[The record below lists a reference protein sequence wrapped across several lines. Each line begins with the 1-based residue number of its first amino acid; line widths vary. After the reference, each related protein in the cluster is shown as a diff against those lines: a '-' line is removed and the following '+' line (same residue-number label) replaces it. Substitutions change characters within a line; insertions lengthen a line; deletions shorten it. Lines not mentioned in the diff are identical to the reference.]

1 MSIHFF
7 SHKNYLLWRW
17 SRRGLG
23 LLLITLVFV
32 GCAGSSGT
40 SESVSSADFAG
51 EAAPAPA
58 AAPAEA
64 EFEFVEDGSA
74 IDEALTEAVAQ
85 SQQQRVIIYTGDL
98 SLVVK
103 DTEEAVTA
111 IGTLT
116 AEMGG
121 YVSATNLYQTN
132 EVPRGSVT
140 IRVPAER
147 YEDTL
152 IGLRALALRVESE
165 RTNSQDVTEEFTD
178 LQARQANL
186 EVAETALQK
195 LLDERE
201 RVGSTEDILQVYRE
215 LTGIRGQIEQ
225 IEGRLR
231 YLSNQAGLSTITI
244 TLTPDAL
251 YQPVQIAGWQPT
263 GVAKEALQALIFA
276 LQGVGNVVIW
286 GVVFL
291 LPLGVVLLIP
301 VVVLALVIR
310 WGWRRYQIRRQKQAA
325 PTEA

>member
-7 SHKNYLLWRW
+7 SHKTYLLWQW
-17 SRRGLG
+17 SRLGLG
-23 LLLITLVFV
+23 LLLLALVFG
-32 GCAGSSGT
+32 GCAGSSGA

-51 EAAPAPA
+51 EAAPA
-58 AAPAEA
+58 AAPVEA
-64 EFEFVEDGSA
+64 EFEFIEDGSA
-74 IDEALTEAVAQ
+74 IDDALTEAVAQ

-103 DTEEAVTA
+103 DTEAAVTA

-116 AEMGG
+116 AQMGG

-147 YEDTL
+147 YEETL
-152 IGLRALALRVESE
+152 VGLRALALRVESE
-165 RTNSQDVTEEFTD
+165 RSDSQDVTEEFTD

-215 LTGIRGQIEQ
+215 LTSIRGQIEQ

-244 TLTPDAL
+244 SLTPDAL

-263 GVAKEALQALIFA
+263 GVAKEALQSLIFA

-286 GVVFL
+286 GAIFL

-301 VVVLALVIR
+301 VVVLALLIR
-310 WGWRRYQIRRQKQAA
+310 WGWRRYQTRRQKKAAQANA
-325 PTEA
+325 